1 MIYSSKFGSAWV
13 GSAWVLRSVC
23 TWLPQMKL
31 TQMKLRLSVS
41 LGLRFLHMG
50 SIIGV
55 MARALQFTRARGG
68 YWHACGAYKRCGFT
82 AVVCRH
88 TFLTRMGC
96 SSSKVGFSNR
106 MWFSS
111 STVTIGCP
119 TALPFVFQGPN
130 TIGYNTSNVAP
141 LRSWRSPTSM
151 KSPKSPESPNPI
163 EAAPYLIVWVLL
175 RTPPS

>member
-1 MIYSSKFGSAWV
+1 MIYSSKIGSAWV

-31 TQMKLRLSVS
+31 PQMKIRLSVS
-41 LGLRFLHMG
+41 LGMTFLHMG
-50 SIIGV
+50 GIIGG
-55 MARALQFTRARGG
+55 MAAALQFTRPRAG

-96 SSSKVGFSNR
+96 SSSLVGLSNR

-111 STVTIGCP
+111 PKTLMCPQPLKCIGKTLKC
-119 TALPFVFQGPN
+119 
-130 TIGYNTSNVAP
+130 IGYNTSHVAP
-141 LRSWRSPTSM
+141 MRSWRYSASL
-151 KSPKSPESPNPI
+151 KIPI
-163 EAAPYLIVWVLL
+163 PFEAAP
-175 RTPPS
+175 